1 MPHVEST
8 SAKSRNAVAPAVRRS
23 ARAPASDGKKNR
35 SKKTERSLK
44 TSERILDV
52 AEELFSQHGL
62 YGVTIREITKRA
74 GVDTALLH
82 YYFGTKNGIFDAVL
96 LRRAEIL
103 NRDRMEA
110 MDAYEAAAGKKAT
123 VEGAIAAFLHPVF
136 EWSNSG
142 GRGWKNY
149 CSLVAQVNNTP
160 AWGGESM
167 ARYFDPVVQRL
178 VAVLRRAMPKAR
190 DEDLFWCYHLLSGAL
205 TLTLSETGRIDRLS
219 KNACRSS
226 DLEAIEPRMVAYC
239 AAGFRKVCEHP

>member
-1 MPHVEST
+1 MDRVKGRSPKP
-8 SAKSRNAVAPAVRRS
+8 SAKRTTVAKRS
-23 ARAPASDGKKNR
+23 TRAPASDTAKK
-35 SKKTERSLK
+35 STKVEQSLK
-44 TSERILDV
+44 TSERILDA
-52 AEELFSQHGL
+52 AEELFAQHGL
-62 YGVTIREITKRA
+62 YGVSIREIAKIA

-82 YYFGTKNGIFDAVL
+82 YYFGTKNGVFDAVL

-103 NRDRMEA
+103 NNDRMA
-110 MDAYEAAAGKKAT
+110 ALDTYEAAAGKKAT
-123 VEGAIAAFLHPVF
+123 VEGAIAAFLRPVF
-136 EWSNSG
+136 EWSHRG

-149 CSLVAQVNNTP
+149 CALVAQVNNTP

-178 VAVLRRAMPKAR
+178 IAVLRRVLPKAR

-219 KNACRSS
+219 KNVCRSS

>member
-1 MPHVEST
+1 MDRVKSPSSKP
-8 SAKSRNAVAPAVRRS
+8 SATRATVAKRS
-23 ARAPASDGKKNR
+23 ARAPASATAKK
-35 SKKTERSLK
+35 STKAERSLK
-44 TSERILDV
+44 TSERILDA
-52 AEELFSQHGL
+52 AEELFAQHGL
-62 YGVTIREITKRA
+62 YGVSIRDIAKSA

-82 YYFGTKNGIFDAVL
+82 YYFGTKNGVFDAVL

-103 NRDRMEA
+103 NNDRMAALE
-110 MDAYEAAAGKKAT
+110 AYEAEAGKKAT
-123 VEGAIAAFLHPVF
+123 VEGAIAAFLRPVF
-136 EWSNSG
+136 EWSHRG

-149 CSLVAQVNNTP
+149 CALVAQVNNTP

-178 VAVLRRAMPKAR
+178 IAVLRRALPKAR

-239 AAGFRKVCEHP
+239 AAGFRKVCERP

>member
-23 ARAPASDGKKNR
+23 ARASASDGKKR

-62 YGVTIREITKRA
+62 YGVTIREIAKGA

-103 NRDRMEA
+103 NRDRMDA